1 MIKSYRVQT
10 NCVFGYFNFIY
21 FKFCVY
27 VCGGG
32 QSVCSHVSAGPV
44 ILQKTL
50 ASPAG
55 GVKGSW
61 HPLNL
66 GAGKCT

>member
-1 MIKSYRVQT
+1 MCI
-10 NCVFGYFNFIY
+10 CVW
-21 FKFCVY
+21 
-27 VCGGG
+27 GG
-32 QSVCSHVSAGPV
+32 QRSECSYVSAGPLT
-44 ILQKTL
+44 LQKTL

-61 HPLNL
+61 EPLNL

>member
-1 MIKSYRVQT
+1 M
-10 NCVFGYFNFIY
+10 CV
-21 FKFCVY
+21 
-27 VCGGG
+27 GGG
-32 QSVCSHVSAGPV
+32 QSVCSHVSTWPL